1 MFFHGI
7 RFFVS
12 SLVFLFL
19 ANDASAAAAN
29 CERRSNSFENVIFLK
44 TADDCELFSKLEQEV
59 MAVQRFAVATP
70 KLTLVI
76 REENTNASFDN
87 GRLIWLPKKLILT
100 QEGKQSVARYD
111 QLKVAF
117 IHEYGHA
124 LLHERF
130 KAELGIEFG
139 SLLVQLDD
147 LSLLAV
153 SNLLLDER
161 SMALRRMGA
170 TIASSQD
177 FAIYAKVITGLTELY
192 ADVVSVLAFSD
203 GEAMSGAIT
212 PEHAKNQEFLP
223 KNIRLRSFS
232 HQHNIKDIDENR
244 DPHTQY
250 SLVRSFL
257 GPLLMQLQTD
267 DEKRQFLLKL
277 EKVIIEAVKQQYLLA
292 ENNEDLWTTKEANA
306 WVIQKFQE

>member
-1 MFFHGI
+1 MFLNGI
-7 RFFVS
+7 RFLFS
-12 SLVFLFL
+12 SLALMIL
-19 ANDASAAAAN
+19 ANQASAAAAN
-29 CERRSNSFENVIFLK
+29 CARHSASFENVIFLK
-44 TADDCELFSKLEQEV
+44 TEKDCELFSKLEQEV
-59 MAVQRFAVATP
+59 VAVQRFAVGTP

-100 QEGKQSVARYD
+100 QGGRQSVASYD

-130 KAELGIEFG
+130 KAELGSEFG
-139 SLLVQLDD
+139 SLLAQLDD

-170 TIASSQD
+170 AIAASQD
-177 FAIYAKVITGLTELY
+177 FEIYAKIITGLTELY
-192 ADVVSVLAFSD
+192 ADVITVLAFSD

-212 PEHAKNQEFLP
+212 PEHAKDSESLP
-223 KNIRLRSFS
+223 KNIRMRSFV
-232 HQHNIKDIDENR
+232 HQHSIGDIEENKDA
-244 DPHTQY
+244 HTQY

-257 GPLLMQLQTD
+257 GPQLLKLKTD
-267 DEKRQFLLKL
+267 AEKRQFLLKL
-277 EKVIIEAVKQQYLLA
+277 EEVIIEATKQQYLLA